1 MRLHHF
7 GNAMQRIFGPLT
19 AFHTHNYAD
28 NYSPVILK
36 LVCGGGHPVES
47 YRQNPAMP
55 PLQAMHKNTAASPR
69 STATYFL
76 LMEELSYRR

>member
-1 MRLHHF
+1 MPETRACLE
-7 GNAMQRIFGPLT
+7 ALRAERAQSSD
-19 AFHTHNYAD
+19 NYAD
-28 NYSPVILK
+28 NYSPEILK
-36 LVCGGGHPVES
+36 LVCGGGHPAES